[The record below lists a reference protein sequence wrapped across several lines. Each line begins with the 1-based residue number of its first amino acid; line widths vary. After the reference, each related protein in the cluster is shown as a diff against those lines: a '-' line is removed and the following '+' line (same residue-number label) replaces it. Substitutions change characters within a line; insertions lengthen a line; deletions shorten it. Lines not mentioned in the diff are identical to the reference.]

1 MILLRGKENRGKTT
15 LCAAVYEQL
24 LRYADI
30 EHSFGQPN
38 KPMKTVK
45 HNSVEFDKDGNVCD
59 FQSLL
64 TVGDKKVGFFS
75 MGDYVPEY
83 LKINIQFFIDI
94 EVDVLVCCTR
104 SRNRTN
110 STYRYYEETYG
121 QLRKKIF
128 WTEYAQNESEMGIIK
143 KKQAENIVQYIL
155 AELKSM

>member
-15 LCAAVYEQL
+15 LCAEVYRQL
-24 LRYADI
+24 LKYARK
-30 EHSFGQPN
+30 EHLFGKQD
-38 KPMKTVK
+38 KQMETVVQDSIK
-45 HNSVEFDKDGNVCD
+45 VNENGTICD
-59 FQSLL
+59 FQALL
-64 TVGDKKVGFFS
+64 SVGDKKVGFFS

-83 LKINIQFFIDI
+83 LKRNIQFIVDL
-94 EVDVLVCCTR
+94 EVDILVCCTR

-121 QLRKKIF
+121 HLFKKIY

>member
-1 MILLRGKENRGKTT
+1 
-15 LCAAVYEQL
+15 
-24 LRYADI
+24 
-30 EHSFGQPN
+30 
-38 KPMKTVK
+38 
-45 HNSVEFDKDGNVCD
+45 
-59 FQSLL
+59 
-64 TVGDKKVGFFS
+64 